1 MVRMSYNWIWN
12 CENNGIGV
20 IIVTKRDFEQ
30 LRTEKS
36 EAQFQAWFD
45 DRADMAVRIGGVL
58 LPCIKLNGKRVA
70 LRDGTL
76 YPVEDVGKIEKLEPR
91 KASDMKEKLRF
102 LQVYD
107 DLDVLDQISVKRY
120 FDLLEEKAN
129 LEKEMRRQ
137 KEYPEGTLFC
147 SFCGKSEKE
156 AKRMIAGPFKVQI
169 CDECVQLCGEIL
181 AEPYKGE
188 E

>member
-1 MVRMSYNWIWN
+1 MGRLSQIEVVGCSNQLFWI
-12 CENNGIGV
+12 
-20 IIVTKRDFEQ
+20 
-30 LRTEKS
+30 
-36 EAQFQAWFD
+36 
-45 DRADMAVRIGGVL
+45 
-58 LPCIKLNGKRVA
+58 
-70 LRDGTL
+70 
-76 YPVEDVGKIEKLEPR
+76 
-91 KASDMKEKLRF
+91 
-102 LQVYD
+102 
-107 DLDVLDQISVKRY
+107 VKRY

-129 LEKEMRRQ
+129 LEKELRRQ

-181 AEPYKGE
+181 AEPYEGE